1 MHPLKR
7 IAAVVALSAFIALIT
22 STAPLAQCCKSKASA
37 SSSKQTTSAC
47 SKASAKTC
55 SQVSSKTCSQACA
68 SKAGEQ
74 CSLPAHECA
83 KMMKTHYDTHG
94 WLGVELNFSDAEAGP
109 VVVRVF
115 PESPA
120 AAAGFRAGDR
130 LTSLNGITF
139 TPDQSA
145 TLGDFMANGFKIG
158 KTVNYTANRDGTIV
172 KLQAQL
178 VKIPGDLLDQVI
190 ANHLETAHAKDKAEN
205 TK

>member
-1 MHPLKR
+1 MHQLKR
-7 IAAVVALSAFIALIT
+7 IAAVVALSAFVALIT
-22 STAPLAQCCKSKASA
+22 STAPLAQCGKSKASA

-47 SKASAKTC
+47 SKACA
-55 SQVSSKTCSQACA
+55 KTCSQACT
-68 SKAGEQ
+68 SKAGER

-120 AAAGFRAGDR
+120 AAAGFREGDR

-158 KTVNYTANRDGTIV
+158 KTVSYTANRDGNIV

>member
-1 MHPLKR
+1 MYPLRR

-22 STAPLAQCCKSKASA
+22 ASAPLAQCGKSKASTSSSKASA
-37 SSSKQTTSAC
+37 STCAKTCSKTCT
-47 SKASAKTC
+47 SKASAC
-55 SQVSSKTCSQACA
+55 VGQ
-68 SKAGEQ
+68 KAEQ
-74 CSLPAHECA
+74 CTQSAQDCA
-83 KMMKTHYDTHG
+83 KMMKAHYDTHG
-94 WLGVELNFSDAEAGP
+94 WLGVELDFSDAEAGP

-120 AAAGFRAGDR
+120 AAAGFRDGDR
-130 LTSLNGITF
+130 LTSLNGIGF
-139 TPDQSA
+139 TAEQKG
-145 TLGDFMANGFKIG
+145 TLDEFMANGFKVG
-158 KTVNYTANRDGTIV
+158 ESVRYTARRDSEIV